1 MAKMTIDPE
10 DVASTVATFIG
21 TSSMAGIAQWSL
33 FDVSLSDAAFQL
45 AGNDVTLATCLTAVA
60 LAAIV
65 LTNDNGSIDELHAK
79 AKQLD
84 NYYYYSIL
92 GSVGL
97 LVGWVFV
104 GDVSSFITSSDLWGV
119 AYVGLSMVAH
129 FAIGWML

>member
-1 MAKMTIDPE
+1 MSKMTIDPE

-33 FDVSLSDAAFQL
+33 FDVSLSDQAFQL
-45 AGNDVTLATCLTAVA
+45 AGNSVTLATVLTAVA

-65 LTNDNGSIDELHAK
+65 FTNDNGSIDELHAK
-79 AKQLD
+79 AKKLD
-84 NYYYYSIL
+84 NYYYYSIV
-92 GSVGL
+92 GSVAL

-119 AYVGLSMVAH
+119 GYVAVSMVAH
-129 FAIGWML
+129 FALGWML

>member
-1 MAKMTIDPE
+1 MSKMTIDPE

-33 FDVSLSDAAFQL
+33 FDVSLSDVAFQL
-45 AGNDVTLATCLTAVA
+45 AGNDVTLATCLVAVA
-60 LAAIV
+60 LVAIV
-65 LTNDNGSIDELHAK
+65 ATNDNGSIDQLHSK

-84 NYYYYSIL
+84 DVYYYSIVA
-92 GSVGL
+92 SVGL

-104 GDVSSFITSSDLWGV
+104 GDVSSFVTSSDLWGV

>member
-1 MAKMTIDPE
+1 MSKMTIDPE

-33 FDVSLSDAAFQL
+33 FDVSLSDQAFQL
-45 AGNDVTLATCLTAVA
+45 AGNSVTLATCLTAVA

-65 LTNDNGSIDELHAK
+65 FTNDNGSIDELHAK

-84 NYYYYSIL
+84 NYYYYSIV
-92 GSVGL
+92 GSVAL
-97 LVGWVFV
+97 LVGWVFI

-119 AYVGLSMVAH
+119 GYVGVSMVAH